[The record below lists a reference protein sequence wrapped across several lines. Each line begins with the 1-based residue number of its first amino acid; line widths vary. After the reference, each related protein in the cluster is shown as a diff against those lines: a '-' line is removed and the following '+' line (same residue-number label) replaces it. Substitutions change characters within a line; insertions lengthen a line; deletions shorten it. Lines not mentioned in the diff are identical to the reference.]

1 METKNSLPN
10 QVIDLSEILKGY
22 EDKWVIL
29 SEDYKKVL
37 KSSTKLEDLV
47 DYSNLGIM
55 MRVPNPDFIFTSITQ
70 IEIPL

>member
-1 METKNSLPN
+1 METENILPD

-37 KSSTKLEDLV
+37 KASTKLEDLL

-55 MRVPNPDFIFTSITQ
+55 MRVPNPDFIFISIAQ
-70 IEIPL
+70 N